1 MAETAKGGPFPEML
15 DGEPPVAP
23 FHIFHLFADAPL
35 RPCFVVVDIFVNC
48 IYLATPIPKF
58 LTTDFIAEAG
68 KERRLS
74 VVVDVSCE

>member
-1 MAETAKGGPFPEML
+1 LPHWT
-15 DGEPPVAP
+15 
-23 FHIFHLFADAPL
+23 
-35 RPCFVVVDIFVNC
+35 VDIFVNC

-68 KERRLS
+68 KDRRLS